1 MSGIDTGPGGPDGP
15 DAGRAIRDPADAPE
29 RVVSPLADEDDRD
42 IEGALRPRRLEEFV
56 GQARVREQLSLV
68 LTGAMRRGR
77 APDHVRAL
85 LGLDDS
91 TTDVIRRATRHWRRR
106 HLRSG
111 AEARHTPDKFRKDRR
126 ARMPLA
132 EEAERLQLPPST
144 PVVEITRT
152 EYAAHGTPVEVN
164 EMTADAGSYVFRYE
178 FAAAG

>member
-1 MSGIDTGPGGPDGP
+1 METYKVARATARQGLSVVINEGLAVPSGSWS
-15 DAGRAIRDPADAPE
+15 ADA
-29 RVVSPLADEDDRD
+29 ANRD
-42 IEGALRPRRLEEFV
+42 LQVDGVDV
-56 GQARVREQLSLV
+56 G
-68 LTGAMRRGR
+68 RGR

-111 AEARHTPDKFRKDRR
+111 AEARHTPDKFRKDLR

-164 EMTADAGSYVFRYE
+164 EMTADAGSYVFRHE

>member
-1 MSGIDTGPGGPDGP
+1 METYKVARATARQGLSVVINEGLAVPSGSWS
-15 DAGRAIRDPADAPE
+15 ADA
-29 RVVSPLADEDDRD
+29 ANRD
-42 IEGALRPRRLEEFV
+42 LQVDGVDV
-56 GQARVREQLSLV
+56 G
-68 LTGAMRRGR
+68 RGR
-77 APDHVRAL
+77 A
-85 LGLDDS
+85 
-91 TTDVIRRATRHWRRR
+91 WRRR

-111 AEARHTPDKFRKDRR
+111 AEARHTPDKFRKDLR

-132 EEAERLQLPPST
+132 EEAERLQLPPGT